1 MRFLCTTNCTEPKSK
16 ETEMEN
22 AKRKNT
28 NKSFP
33 FRTKRLRK
41 NSARIRNVENSIP
54 KITIFKNVLE
64 NFSLSLRV
72 YCIYVGVY
80 KYIIVY
86 IYKWYLL

>member
-1 MRFLCTTNCTEPKSK
+1 
-16 ETEMEN
+16 MEN

-64 NFSLSLRV
+64 NFSL
-72 YCIYVGVY
+72 GVY
-80 KYIIVY
+80 IVY
-86 IYKWYLL
+86 TWVYTSI